1 MQVNITHEH
10 ILILDENFHKAFCNE
25 IESKMQTN
33 DKGEKGIRISNW
45 MFVERIKEQFFV
57 MEPDPSNILLL
68 HIESTSV
75 EMQQTLL
82 E

>member
-33 DKGEKGIRISNW
+33 DKGEKGIRISN
-45 MFVERIKEQFFV
+45 
-57 MEPDPSNILLL
+57 
-68 HIESTSV
+68 
-75 EMQQTLL
+75 
-82 E
+82 